1 MNKQKYLVMGLTF
14 LILIAITPFVF
25 SKLMNSK
32 LNKMVENLN
41 KEGYSIK
48 LVEDKSSYL
57 KTDKVFLVDIPGEKL
72 NNNFIDNLNLKI
84 EILFNNLPVTRVDFK
99 GIVEKIDLVQKEYNK
114 DINNLIE
121 NKIKF
126 FATTPNFKV
135 YNYKIED
142 INLPFGPSSVKIK
155 GIKGIFE
162 YSNVK
167 NNKLNIDGVTFND
180 KNLLIEMKNIK
191 NSSFYNKN
199 GIKNENR
206 FDFYLKAGKNNIQIN
221 NVKITTNSLVDKKMS
236 ILSKISFDKF
246 MSPNFLN
253 IENFVF
259 NFNIL
264 NLDTKTLLTLSK
276 EINPQNRDKLTFE
289 LLKKG
294 LKVKLTSKVK
304 NIEAMNKKLGYYFVD
319 VNLKVLPDRN
329 LEEDLQTNNLKFLN
343 STIHY
348 ESTPEVATLFMNLI
362 PQSAFIFALAKKS
375 GEKVVLDIVLKD
387 SEVSVNGEKIQ

>member
-1 MNKQKYLVMGLTF
+1 MLKQLKAVYDFLPKKYLTF
-14 LILIAITPFVF
+14 LKYIPDRVLF
-25 SKLMNSK
+25 
-32 LNKMVENLN
+32 
-41 KEGYSIK
+41 GQ
-48 LVEDKSSYL
+48 SY
-57 KTDKVFLVDIPGEKL
+57 
-72 NNNFIDNLNLKI
+72 
-84 EILFNNLPVTRVDFK
+84 
-99 GIVEKIDLVQKEYNK
+99 
-114 DINNLIE
+114 INW
-121 NKIKF
+121 K
-126 FATTPNFKV
+126 
-135 YNYKIED
+135 
-142 INLPFGPSSVKIK
+142 
-155 GIKGIFE
+155 
-162 YSNVK
+162 
-167 NNKLNIDGVTFND
+167 
-180 KNLLIEMKNIK
+180 
-191 NSSFYNKN
+191 
-199 GIKNENR
+199 
-206 FDFYLKAGKNNIQIN
+206 
-221 NVKITTNSLVDKKMS
+221 
-236 ILSKISFDKF
+236 SKISFDKF

-264 NLDTKTLLTLSK
+264 NLDTKTLLALSK